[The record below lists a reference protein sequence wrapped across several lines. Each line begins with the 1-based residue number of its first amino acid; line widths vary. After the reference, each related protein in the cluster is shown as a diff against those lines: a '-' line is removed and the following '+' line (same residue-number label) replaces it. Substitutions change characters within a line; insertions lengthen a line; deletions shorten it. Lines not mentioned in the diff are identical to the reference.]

1 MDETVT
7 RKHGLF
13 TSLSGEETVVNETSS
28 LCMACGDQ
36 GVTRFLLCRIPHFQ
50 EVIIMAFECPKCG
63 FRNNS
68 VQSAAEIKVQG
79 VRILLDLKK
88 AKDLDRQVVRTEKC
102 TYDALLAYLI
112 LSLFLPFLPA
122 LVLLAFRLSLSGVVC
137 FPELELSVSPS
148 QGTLT
153 TVQGVIQKA
162 MEDLAAGQAIR
173 AQKEPEAF
181 TKIQAIVTRLSE
193 YLMMFE
199 DVANEENQGKAPVQI
214 LFDDPSGNSYVENP
228 NAPGVDP
235 SCAITWYD
243 RTVEQDEALGISAE
257 NPNAGSEAKAEP
269 EENPET
275 ELQNE
280 VQTFQAICS
289 QCGTD
294 CETRMHML
302 DIPHFKEVIVMS
314 TVCSECGF
322 KSNEVKAGGAISKRG
337 RRISLKLTTSLD
349 LSRDILKSET
359 CGLQIPEISLE
370 LEAGTLGGRFT
381 TIEGLL
387 RQVYQDLDERS
398 PFRSGDGVS
407 DERKK
412 KFEVFLARLD
422 EVIRGKWKGD
432 GVTLILDDAMANSYV
447 QNLYAPDPDPE
458 MKVEDYDRTWEQNEV
473 WGLNDI
479 KTEGY
484 EQQ

>member
-1 MDETVT
+1 
-7 RKHGLF
+7 
-13 TSLSGEETVVNETSS
+13 
-28 LCMACGDQ
+28 
-36 GVTRFLLCRIPHFQ
+36 
-50 EVIIMAFECPKCG
+50 
-63 FRNNS
+63 
-68 VQSAAEIKVQG
+68 
-79 VRILLDLKK
+79 
-88 AKDLDRQVVRTEKC
+88 
-102 TYDALLAYLI
+102 
-112 LSLFLPFLPA
+112 
-122 LVLLAFRLSLSGVVC
+122 
-137 FPELELSVSPS
+137 
-148 QGTLT
+148 
-153 TVQGVIQKA
+153 
-162 MEDLAAGQAIR
+162 
-173 AQKEPEAF
+173 
-181 TKIQAIVTRLSE
+181 
-193 YLMMFE
+193 
-199 DVANEENQGKAPVQI
+199 
-214 LFDDPSGNSYVENP
+214 
-228 NAPGVDP
+228 
-235 SCAITWYD
+235 
-243 RTVEQDEALGISAE
+243 
-257 NPNAGSEAKAEP
+257 
-269 EENPET
+269 
-275 ELQNE
+275 
-280 VQTFQAICS
+280 
-289 QCGTD
+289 
-294 CETRMHML
+294 
-302 DIPHFKEVIVMS
+302 MS

-422 EVIRGKWKGD
+422 EVILGKWKGD